1 MGLVWDSSERDP
13 GTGLFMRAPRHLR
26 SVQTIEEDDRHAVL
40 ETPEHEVIEL
50 EGCSEDE
57 VQAKL
62 HDFEAWAS

>member
-1 MGLVWDSSERDP
+1 
-13 GTGLFMRAPRHLR
+13 MRTNGPRHLQQ
-26 SVQTIEEDDRHAVL
+26 VQPDDEHVVL

-50 EGCSEDE
+50 EGCSPDE